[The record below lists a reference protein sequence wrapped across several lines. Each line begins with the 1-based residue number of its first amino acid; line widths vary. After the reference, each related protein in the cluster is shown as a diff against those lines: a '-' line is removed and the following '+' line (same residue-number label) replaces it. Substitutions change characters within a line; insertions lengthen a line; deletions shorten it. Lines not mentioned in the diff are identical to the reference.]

1 LPAGAGFYGSYC
13 GLEKTSAEEETQN
26 LDPII
31 LACQNL
37 ADKYLGALIVLTRN
51 TPLGNYVNTGTSVD
65 ARLSSTLLESIFA
78 KNSPLHDGAVI
89 ISGNRINGA
98 GTILPVSDNSDIPAR
113 YGLRHRA
120 AAGITEKTDALCI
133 VVSEETGKISLVH
146 HGRIDQLE
154 AGELKSKLLY
164 YLSRV

>member
-1 LPAGAGFYGSYC
+1 MIGSATFARRRRF
-13 GLEKTSAEEETQN
+13 LRQLLWLRKTSAEEETQN

-113 YGLRHRA
+113 YGLA
-120 AAGITEKTDALCI
+120 
-133 VVSEETGKISLVH
+133 S
-146 HGRIDQLE
+146 
-154 AGELKSKLLY
+154 
-164 YLSRV
+164 SRGSRYN